1 MKKIPKSI
9 NLLGRKWKIKTVNKG
24 GAEFATGNAEITI
37 GTKYPS
43 RIPENLVHELLEI
56 ILAERMHRYC
66 KGYGQTNES
75 YLFSF
80 NHAEFESICLDLA
93 GALHQVKGCM

>member
-24 GAEFATGNAEITI
+24 GAEFATGNAEIII

-56 ILAERMHRYC
+56 ILAES
-66 KGYGQTNES
+66 E
-75 YLFSF
+75 LFEEKRELADKE
-80 NHAEFESICLDLA
+80 AEEKNDET
-93 GALHQVKGCM
+93 QKK